1 MSKISYSSLE
11 EVWGNSFQNNDS
23 NIPKQNNNLSNN
35 SQSNMNNVSNSPS
48 NNTTHTMNNINN
60 QQNQN
65 MNNQQN
71 QNLTHYNRS
80 PIPQTNQIV
89 SNREIMKKDFQGIQD
104 NQVPY
109 HEQPTQM
116 NVPSQ
121 QPRNSNTQVY
131 PRVDMNKVINN
142 MNMVE
147 RNKEPENTINDEYY
161 KYRFNPLNK
170 VMPSTNDTPTNYTP
184 FQENIE
190 KKFLQDKIIELENE
204 FRKYKL
210 MLNSRNNQNY
220 NDDYEQNTM
229 EGFSN
234 QNSESSSFMDSNK
247 NDILDLIVVII
258 IGLIIIFILDSIFK
272 IGKKIGS
279 RG

>member
-23 NIPKQNNNLSNN
+23 NNSKQNNNVPNNNAPNNNSSNN
-35 SQSNMNNVSNSPS
+35 NSS
-48 NNTTHTMNNINN
+48 NINTVISSHN
-60 QQNQN
+60 NRNN
-65 MNNQQN
+65 MNNQNLN
-71 QNLTHYNRS
+71 QNHYNNS
-80 PIPQTNQIV
+80 LNPQTNQIV
-89 SNREIMKKDFQGIQD
+89 SNNEVNRKDFQGIQD
-104 NQVPY
+104 NHIP
-109 HEQPTQM
+109 
-116 NVPSQ
+116 NNSQ
-121 QPRNSNTQVY
+121 HNQDMMQAHQSRNTNTQEY

-142 MNMVE
+142 MNLVE
-147 RNKEPENTINDEYY
+147 RNKEPENTINDDYH

-170 VMPSTNDTPTNYTP
+170 VMPTTNDTPGNYTP
-184 FQENIE
+184 FQDHIE

-210 MLNSRNNQNY
+210 MLNSRNNQNDD
-220 NDDYEQNTM
+220 NDIDHNIM

-234 QNSESSSFMDSNK
+234 QNSDSPPFMDSNK
-247 NDILDLIVVII
+247 NDILDLIVVIM

-272 IGKKIGS
+272 IGKKIGA

>member
-23 NIPKQNNNLSNN
+23 NNSKQNNNVPNNNSSNN
-35 SQSNMNNVSNSPS
+35 NSS
-48 NNTTHTMNNINN
+48 NINTVISSHN
-60 QQNQN
+60 NRNN
-65 MNNQQN
+65 MNNQNLN
-71 QNLTHYNRS
+71 QNHYNNS
-80 PIPQTNQIV
+80 LNPQTNQIV
-89 SNREIMKKDFQGIQD
+89 SNNEVNRKDFQGIQD
-104 NQVPY
+104 NHIPNNGQ
-109 HEQPTQM
+109 HNQDMMQA
-116 NVPSQ
+116 Q
-121 QPRNSNTQVY
+121 QPRNTNTQEY

-142 MNMVE
+142 MNLVE
-147 RNKEPENTINDEYY
+147 RNKEPENTINDDYH

-170 VMPSTNDTPTNYTP
+170 VMPTTNDTPGNYTP
-184 FQENIE
+184 FQDHIE

-210 MLNSRNNQNY
+210 MLNSRNNQNDD
-220 NDDYEQNTM
+220 NDIDHNTM

-234 QNSESSSFMDSNK
+234 QNSDSSSLMDANK
-247 NDILDLIVVII
+247 NDVLDLIVVIM

-272 IGKKIGS
+272 IGKKIGA